1 MISWVTRQYK
11 MPLKWLRQA
20 KFNNRSYYYSGR
32 ACLGSRSILVKV
44 DATNARF
51 PVRVK
56 YPKRKK
62 APEYTFEDWV
72 EALVAV
78 TAHEICHIDEYVQNR
93 KRPLSE
99 TRTEHYTLRLLLKFR
114 ADRENL
120 LAAWGFVDPS
130 KKPVVVEAPVV
141 IERVAANSP
150 DFMQKRAEHAAS
162 MKLRWEKK
170 LKLAKT
176 KVKKWQ
182 AVVKRYQKRGLI
194 PL

>member
-1 MISWVTRQYK
+1 

-51 PVRVK
+51 PVKVK
-56 YPKRKK
+56 YPKRKRT
-62 APEYTFEDWV
+62 PEYTFEDWV

-93 KRPLSE
+93 KRPLAE
-99 TRTEHYTLRLLLKFR
+99 GRTEHYTLKLLLKFR
-114 ADRENL
+114 ADRANL
-120 LAAWGFVDPS
+120 LSTWGFEDLS
-130 KKPVVVEAPVV
+130 KKSFIVFPPAPTVT
-141 IERVAANSP
+141 ERVAANKP
-150 DFMQKRAEHAAS
+150 DFMKQRAEHATA

-176 KVKKWQ
+176 KFKKWQ